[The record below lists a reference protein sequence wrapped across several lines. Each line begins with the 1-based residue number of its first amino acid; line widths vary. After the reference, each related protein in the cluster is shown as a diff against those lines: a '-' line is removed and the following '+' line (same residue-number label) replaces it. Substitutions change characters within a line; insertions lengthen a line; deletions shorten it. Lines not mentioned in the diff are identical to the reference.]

1 VWNSVGSGSLWKFY
15 RNFHRFFCGY
25 GMGMGIEIQ
34 FPRQPCICHDVAR
47 TETLNVQVGLNAK
60 KLCILIV
67 KQLNELYV

>member
-1 VWNSVGSGSLWKFY
+1 
-15 RNFHRFFCGY
+15 
-25 GMGMGIEIQ
+25 MGMGIEIQ